1 MDGRLTG
8 VRRLPIRV
16 RRTEKRLGDGDVATH
31 GNISKAVHA
40 ELTLR
45 LKEARQELLQEHEKL
60 SDRARFLQEAREQF
74 DSVQT
79 LVSVLPEILTEVTRD
94 RRESNTPKPDAAY
107 FGGLCHRS
115 FHPQPRSL
123 RRHLPGADG
132 DADAVFGRRDRAAPA
147 GAVRAVTLCQSSRVS
162 KVCTC

>member
-79 LVSVLPEILTEVTRD
+79 LVSVLPEILTEVTR
-94 RRESNTPKPDAAY
+94 KILA
-107 FGGLCHRS
+107 
-115 FHPQPRSL
+115 
-123 RRHLPGADG
+123 
-132 DADAVFGRRDRAAPA
+132 
-147 GAVRAVTLCQSSRVS
+147 
-162 KVCTC
+162 